1 MTSSLSLRVPRTT
14 SNPNSLLLAQCNAV
28 IFVITVWKLTQKF
41 SEINPDMKKLK
52 KARVLTITAVSQLFL
67 LGCTWIFGLFLFDPK
82 SQVLAYAFTILT
94 CLQGF
99 FLFLLHCLLNK
110 KVREEYR
117 KWAGMV
123 TRNKYSEF
131 TTSTSGSNHN
141 QTRVLRPS
149 ESGM

>member
-110 KVREEYR
+110 KVGFRPSCR
-117 KWAGMV
+117 RA
-123 TRNKYSEF
+123 
-131 TTSTSGSNHN
+131 STSLSLPPVPWAAPPLTWHPGPC
-141 QTRVLRPS
+141 R
-149 ESGM
+149 